1 MGTRARKA
9 ASAAL
14 RRLRRAE
21 ELQLDYDDIDSL
33 AQQALA
39 GFGPR
44 DEAPSEVDGWR
55 WWARLLGTAAV
66 ILASWSAW
74 LYYTKGQLAD
84 LQEKQ
89 LHDVDVAV
97 AKADRLQIRA
107 TLAEKDARAKSS
119 EVCVLQAALAESKQ
133 ALAATKVAL
142 DRAESELAALAA
154 AESHSALQPAFDD
167 AMAQAD
173 ARNTTIL
180 AAKLFDTLAI
190 YARDLSSSD
199 KKAAARARTIN
210 AGNAAFQRRV
220 RDAHAHYH
228 VLEALGYQHV
238 GGDTGGSWTMM
249 EPVFEA
255 RRGANFF
262 SYCAARLGERCA
274 SICGKLAAELGLQFC
289 DGLRRGL
296 NPRDIVVWADF
307 DSATAGAITM
317 QVLKKG
323 PPAGNINA
331 SLQKMMRHAQSSH
344 ASISKLQYKVGSET
358 YTLDLSRLTQ
368 RNGQTGFLR
377 SVSFFGQGGRAVEPY
392 QIVCGTTLLPPLRG
406 PTRNDAVA
414 EQTARLH
421 ASDVLQPPL
430 FTPAGLEM
438 DAQARAA
445 LISSLGSRDERFETV
460 TVVAVHEANLAP
472 ERRSAFC
479 SAAAQ
484 LKARR
489 GTSTQHAF
497 HGSSLGALASI
508 ARDGFVSTNTVRNAA
523 QFGKGIYLS
532 PVGSGGRAGMMAA
545 SPQYASRD
553 ADRVQHVLF
562 CEVVT
567 GEPEQASHS
576 NQNAPAQT
584 VVSSLQ
590 GTAGHR
596 NQDVAP

>member
-1 MGTRARKA
+1 MMGTRARKA

-39 GFGPR
+39 GFGALN
-44 DEAPSEVDGWR
+44 APSEVDGWR
-55 WWARLLGTAAV
+55 WWAQLLGTAAV

-119 EVCVLQAALAESKQ
+119 EVCVLQAALVESKQ
-133 ALAATKVAL
+133 ALAATKVAQ

-154 AESHSALQPAFDD
+154 AESHTALQPAFDD
-167 AMAQAD
+167 AMAEAD
-173 ARNTTIL
+173 ARNTTVL

-249 EPVFEA
+249 APVFEA

-274 SICGKLAAELGLQFC
+274 SICGKLAEELGLQFC
-289 DGLRRGL
+289 DGLRQGL
-296 NPRDIVVWADF
+296 NPRDFVVWADF

-331 SLQKMMRHAQSSH
+331 SLEKMMRHAQSSH
-344 ASISKLQYKVGSET
+344 AISKLQYKVGSET

-460 TVVAVHEANLAP
+460 TVVAVHEVNPAP

-562 CEVVT
+562 CEVAT
-567 GEPEQASHS
+567 GEPEQASH
-576 NQNAPAQT
+576 
-584 VVSSLQ
+584 
-590 GTAGHR
+590 
-596 NQDVAP
+596 